1 MPKYKGLTYNIVKC
15 DKIPLVK
22 GSTPGYEIVTNC
34 KFIPILHF
42 PEIPDTKVIHKVLN
56 ELIKKL
62 PIVEPKAIKITQ
74 EDLDS
79 VQIKE
84 TTNVKQADA

>member
-1 MPKYKGLTYNIVKC
+1 MPKYKGLTYNIIKC
-15 DKIPLVK
+15 DKDLLIK
-22 GSTPGYEIVTNC
+22 GDTPGYEIVTNC
-34 KFIPILHF
+34 KFIPILKF
-42 PEIPDTKVIHKVLN
+42 PEIPDIKVIHKVLN
-56 ELIKKL
+56 EHIKKF

-84 TTNVKQADA
+84 IV

>member
-15 DKIPLVK
+15 GKIPLVK
-22 GSTPGYEIVTNC
+22 GSTSGYEIVTNC

-56 ELIKKL
+56 EHIKKF
-62 PIVEPKAIKITQ
+62 PIVKPEAIKITQ
-74 EDLDS
+74 EDLDD
-79 VQIKE
+79 VQIK
-84 TTNVKQADA
+84 KII

>member
-15 DKIPLVK
+15 DKDPLVK
-22 GSTPGYEIVTNC
+22 FDTGGYQLITNC
-34 KFIPILHF
+34 KFIPIQRF
-42 PEIPDTKVIHKVLN
+42 SVIPETKVIHKVLDEYIN
-56 ELIKKL
+56 KF
-62 PIVEPKAIKITQ
+62 PIVKPEAIKITK

-84 TTNVKQADA
+84 VTFIRK